1 MMVHAGETEVLKWRS
16 VHKLQHLLGGR
27 DGRHLARTDLVQ
39 QLLQIGQRGDW
50 SIICG
55 RFRAGFAHGMT
66 PSDTLILVSYFFVLS
81 ILAVYGWHRYY
92 LVYLYMRHKDSQP
105 IEPAALQPLP
115 LVTIQLPIY
124 NEMYVAD
131 RLIEAV
137 CRLDYPRDLLEIQVL
152 DDSTDE
158 TCEIAELA
166 VRRHAAQGIDIK
178 YYHRGDRTG
187 YKAGALEA
195 GLQVARGS
203 FIGIFDADFLPSPDF
218 LHRLLPHFN
227 NPKVRMVQARWGHIN
242 QDYSL
247 LTKIQ
252 SILLD
257 GHFVLEHGG
266 RNRSGCFF
274 NFNGTAGVWR
284 RVAIE
289 DAGGWQHDT
298 LTEDLDL
305 SYRAQLR
312 GWKFIFLPH
321 VIAPAEVPV
330 EMNAFK
336 SQQYRWAKGSIQT
349 CRKLLPRILSADIPL
364 GVKAEAFFHLTANFN
379 YPLMCVLSVLMFP
392 AMKIRYNMGWYEM
405 LLIDVPLFFAATFSV
420 CNFYM
425 ICQREIHHDWR
436 ARTRYLPIL
445 MSIGIGL
452 CINNTK
458 AVFEA
463 LFNKQTEFTRTPK
476 YRIEGEGDDWVGKKY
491 RQLVVVQPLIELSL
505 GLYFT
510 WTVFYALASQIYAT
524 VPFLVLFQIGFLYTG
539 LLSLV
544 QQFAEDPVVLKTQV
558 ASGK

>member
-1 MMVHAGETEVLKWRS
+1 
-16 VHKLQHLLGGR
+16 
-27 DGRHLARTDLVQ
+27 
-39 QLLQIGQRGDW
+39 
-50 SIICG
+50 
-55 RFRAGFAHGMT
+55 MT
-66 PSDTLILVSYFFVLS
+66 PVETVTLALYFFVLI

-92 LVYLYMRHKDSQP
+92 LVWLYIRHRSNQP
-105 IEPAALQPLP
+105 KAGPPLHP
-115 LVTIQLPIY
+115 MPVVTIQLPLY

-131 RLIEAV
+131 RLIASV
-137 CRLDYPRDLLEIQVL
+137 CAIDYPRELLEIQVL
-152 DDSTDE
+152 DDSIDE
-158 TCEIAELA
+158 TRSVADLA
-166 VRRHAAQGIDIK
+166 VRRFAAEGVDIK
-178 YYHRGDRTG
+178 YFHRTNRRG
-187 YKAGALEA
+187 YKAGALEE
-195 GLQVARGS
+195 GMKVARGE
-203 FIGIFDADFLPSPDF
+203 FIAIFDADFLPSRDF
-218 LHRLLPHFN
+218 LARLMPHFAD
-227 NPKVRMVQARWGHIN
+227 PAVGMVQARWGHIN

-266 RNRSGCFF
+266 RNRAGRFF
-274 NFNGTAGVWR
+274 NFNGTAGIWR
-284 RVAIE
+284 RAAIG

-312 GWKFIFLPH
+312 GWRFVFRSD

-336 SQQYRWAKGSIQT
+336 SQQHRWAKGSIQT
-349 CRKLLPRILSADIPL
+349 CCKLLPRLLRANLPI

-379 YPLMCVLSVLMFP
+379 YPLMCVLSLLMFP
-392 AMKIRYNMGWYEM
+392 AMVIRYNMGWYEM

-425 ICQREIHHDWR
+425 VCQREIHRDWR
-436 ARTRYLPIL
+436 ARIKYLPFV

-452 CINNTK
+452 SINNTR

-463 LFNKQTEFTRTPK
+463 LFNKHSEFTRTPK
-476 YRIEGEGDDWVGKKY
+476 YRIEGDADEWVGKKY
-491 RQLVVVQPLIELSL
+491 RQSVALQPLMELAL

-510 WTVFYALASQIYAT
+510 FTVFYALTNQIYGT

-539 LLSLV
+539 LVSIV
-544 QQFAEDPVVLKTQV
+544 QQYAGDSEVISAGLQPGQQG
-558 ASGK
+558 S

>member
-1 MMVHAGETEVLKWRS
+1 
-16 VHKLQHLLGGR
+16 
-27 DGRHLARTDLVQ
+27 
-39 QLLQIGQRGDW
+39 
-50 SIICG
+50 
-55 RFRAGFAHGMT
+55 MT
-66 PSDTLILVSYFFVLS
+66 PVETLTLAAYFFVLI
-81 ILAVYGWHRYY
+81 ILAIYGWHRYY
-92 LVYLYMRHKDSQP
+92 LVYLYMKHRDNGPSAT
-105 IEPAALQPLP
+105 AALDPTP
-115 LVTIQLPIY
+115 VVTIQLPLY

-137 CRLDYPRDLLEIQVL
+137 CRIEYPRDRLEIQVL

-158 TCEIAELA
+158 TVSIAELA
-166 VRRHAAQGIDIK
+166 VRRFAAQGVDIK
-178 YYHRGDRTG
+178 YHHRADRSG

-195 GLQVARGS
+195 GLKAARGE
-203 FIGIFDADFLPSPDF
+203 FIAIFDADFIPSSDF
-218 LHRLLPHFN
+218 LTRLMPHFA
-227 NPKVRMVQARWGHIN
+227 NPRVGMVQARWGHIN

-266 RNRSGCFF
+266 RNRSGRFF
-274 NFNGTAGVWR
+274 NFNGTAGAWR
-284 RVAIE
+284 RAAID

-312 GWKFIFLPH
+312 GWQFVFLSDL
-321 VIAPAEVPV
+321 IAPAEVPV

-336 SQQYRWAKGSIQT
+336 SQQFRWAKGSVQT
-349 CRKLLPRILSADIPL
+349 CCKLLPRILRADLPL

-379 YPLMCVLSVLMFP
+379 YPLLCILSVLMFP
-392 AMKIRYNMGWYEM
+392 SMVIRYNMGWYEM

-425 ICQREIHHDWR
+425 VCQREIHRDWL
-436 ARTRYLPIL
+436 ARVKYLPFL

-452 CINNTK
+452 SINNTR
-458 AVFEA
+458 AMLEGV
-463 LFNKQTEFTRTPK
+463 FNKQSEFMRTPK
-476 YRIEGEGDDWVGKKY
+476 YHIEGNADEWVGKKY
-491 RQLVVVQPLIELSL
+491 RQTVAVQPLIELAL

-510 WTVFYALASQIYAT
+510 STVFYALANQIYGT

-539 LLSLV
+539 LLSII
-544 QQFAEDPVVLKTQV
+544 QQYAGDPDVVTAGLEPDRQG
-558 ASGK
+558 S

>member
-1 MMVHAGETEVLKWRS
+1 
-16 VHKLQHLLGGR
+16 
-27 DGRHLARTDLVQ
+27 
-39 QLLQIGQRGDW
+39 
-50 SIICG
+50 
-55 RFRAGFAHGMT
+55 MT
-66 PSDTLILVSYFFVLS
+66 PAETFTLVAYFFVLI

-92 LVYLYMRHKDSQP
+92 LVYLYLANREK
-105 IEPAALQPLP
+105 EPKPGPPLSP
-115 LVTIQLPIY
+115 APVVTIQLPLY

-137 CRLDYPRDLLEIQVL
+137 CRIDYPRDRLEVQVL
-152 DDSTDE
+152 DDSVDE
-158 TCEIAELA
+158 TRNIAEQA
-166 VRRHAAQGIDIK
+166 VRRFAAEGFAIR
-178 YYHRGDRTG
+178 YFHRADRKG

-195 GLQVARGS
+195 GLREARGE
-203 FIGIFDADFLPSPDF
+203 FIAIFDADFIPTRDF
-218 LHRLLPHFN
+218 LQRLMPHFAD
-227 NPKVRMVQARWGHIN
+227 PGVAMVQARWGHIN

-266 RNRSGCFF
+266 RNRSGRFF
-274 NFNGTAGVWR
+274 NFNGTAGIWR
-284 RVAIE
+284 RQAID

-312 GWKFIFLPH
+312 GWRFVYVSS

-330 EMNAFK
+330 EMNGFK
-336 SQQYRWAKGSIQT
+336 SQQHRWAKGSIQT
-349 CRKLLPRILSADIPL
+349 CRKLLPTILRADLPL
-364 GVKAEAFFHLTANFN
+364 SIKTEAFFHLTANFN
-379 YPLMCVLSVLMFP
+379 YPLMCVLSILMFP
-392 AMKIRYNMGWYEM
+392 SMVIRYNMGWYEM

-425 ICQREIHHDWR
+425 ICQREIHTDWR
-436 ARTRYLPIL
+436 TRLKYLPFL

-452 CINNTK
+452 SINNTR

-463 LFNKQTEFTRTPK
+463 LFNKHTDFARTPK
-476 YRIEGEGDDWVGKKY
+476 YRIEGDGDEWVGKKY
-491 RQLVVVQPLIELSL
+491 RQSVTVQPLIELAL

-510 WTVFYALASQIYAT
+510 WTVFYALANQIYGT
-524 VPFLVLFQIGFLYTG
+524 LPFLVLFQIGFLYTG
-539 LLSLV
+539 LVSIV
-544 QQFAEDPVVLKTQV
+544 QQYAEDPVVLKTQV